1 MFLKLNHL
9 KKKKKK
15 KKGKWP
21 DHNLYKFYSGEKPS
35 VNVKDL
41 NKFVCNLLCIDGFPL
56 NTYKDEADPLY
67 WEHDK
72 VIQIEGGL
80 EK

>member
-9 KKKKKK
+9 KKKKKRK
-15 KKGKWP
+15 KESDPITICINSTLEK
-21 DHNLYKFYSGEKPS
+21 KPS

-41 NKFVCNLLCIDGFPL
+41 NKFVYNLLCIDGFPL

-67 WEHDK
+67 
-72 VIQIEGGL
+72 
-80 EK
+80 